1 MIPIGHDREGKGS
14 HPSRRSLSFGDYC
27 RELQNFRNL
36 RFPLVG
42 KIMEGCEEADGTGL
56 RGDPSD
62 GFTSFWNET
71 TGKAVKMKQTV
82 GT

>member
-1 MIPIGHDREGKGS
+1 MIPIGHDGEGKGS

-36 RFPLVG
+36 RFPLAG
-42 KIMEGCEEADGTGL
+42 KIVEGCEEADGSGYGATL
-56 RGDPSD
+56 TD

-71 TGKAVKMKQTV
+71 TGRR
-82 GT
+82 